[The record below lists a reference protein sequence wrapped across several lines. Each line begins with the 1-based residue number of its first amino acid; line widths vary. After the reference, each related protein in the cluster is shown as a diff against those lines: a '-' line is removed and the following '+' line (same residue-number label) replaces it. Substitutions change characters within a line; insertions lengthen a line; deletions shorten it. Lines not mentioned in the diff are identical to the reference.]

1 VRNALEVGQIFDHVS
16 YLKGGSVIRMLST
29 YLGTETFLRGVSKY
43 LKAHEYSNATDSDL
57 WAALGEASG
66 QDVAD
71 FMVPW
76 ISQIGFPVVT
86 VAEEQGQISVT
97 QSRFLTSGDV
107 KPEDDETVWWIPL
120 GLKTG
125 ADAAEGGMSTLRTK
139 TSIIRDIDTSF
150 FKLNTD
156 STAFYRTNYTL
167 DRLKKLGGSRNQ
179 LSTEDKIGL
188 IGDAAAV
195 AYSGNGTT
203 AAYLAFI
210 ELFKDEN
217 DYL

>member
-1 VRNALEVGQIFDHVS
+1 
-16 YLKGGSVIRMLST
+16 MLST
-29 YLGTETFLRGVSKY
+29 YLGIETFLRGVSNY
-43 LKAHEYSNATDSDL
+43 LKAHAYSNAKDSDL

-71 FMVPW
+71 FIEPW
-76 ISQIGFPVVT
+76 ICQIGFPVVT
-86 VAEEQGQISVT
+86 VTEEQGEISVT

-125 ADAAEGGMSTLRTK
+125 AEAAESGISTLRTK
-139 TSIIRDIDTSF
+139 TQTIGDIDTSF

-156 STAFYRTNYTL
+156 SSAFYRTNYPPKH
-167 DRLKKLGGSRNQ
+167 LKQLGESRQQ
-179 LSTEDKIGL
+179 LSIEDKIGL

-203 AAYLAFI
+203 AAYLAFV

-217 DYL
+217 DYLYVQSIYTASRSSSRD